1 MKPFFDNRAF
11 VLTKPRDFADGLY
24 LIKLDYCA
32 LITTTCETWSAE
44 LYLMSQPPVVA
55 KSCSN
60 PRVHNV
66 KVYYQR
72 GTLVE

>member
-32 LITTTCETWSAE
+32 LPTTTCETWPVE
-44 LYLMSQPPVVA
+44 LHLMPQPSVVA

-60 PRVHNV
+60 PRAHKVE
-66 KVYYQR
+66 VYYQR